1 MKKTVVIGA
10 SPDSSRYS
18 NMAVKLL
25 KEYGY
30 EVVPIGSRRGEIAG
44 IAIETGLPE
53 TVDTDTVSLYLNP
66 ERQKAIYDYIIG
78 LHPKRIIF
86 NPGTENPELESIAIQ
101 NGIEAIE
108 ACTLV
113 MLRTGQFWYPM
124 FEQPQQE

>member
-1 MKKTVVIGA
+1 
-10 SPDSSRYS
+10 
-18 NMAVKLL
+18 MAVKLL

-113 MLRTGQFWYPM
+113 MLRTGQF
-124 FEQPQQE
+124 